1 MRVLV
6 LDDNLDDLRQVR
18 RVLSTMP
25 NLDAIYLQDPEI
37 ALRKAVAGE
46 VDVLVCD
53 INIPKMSGLELVTRL
68 RATESNSWLPTIFLT
83 GADAERQAESLLRG
97 GDAVLT
103 KPLMPSLFMAQLQAF
118 KRLIDQRQKLLDE
131 QRDLRHE
138 ANLDLLTG
146 LWNRRGLGVAVNETL
161 KVSEISKQ
169 LVSVLC
175 VSIDG
180 LKSFNEFHGNTAGD
194 VAIQTAAGAVRYSL
208 ERNSDLAARMGEDEF
223 LVCLPDT
230 DVPGAR
236 RIAESIHQTF
246 KDLRVLTPSS
256 QQGQLSLSVGIACER
271 ARARDFE
278 LYMEQSTT
286 AMYAAKNAGPSQVAL
301 YRHQLEPVVYNP
313 DAIITSGPIERLDG

>member
-1 MRVLV
+1 MKVLV

-25 NLDAIYLQDPEI
+25 NLDAVYLQDPDI
-37 ALRKAVAGE
+37 ALRKAIAGE

-118 KRLIDQRQKLLDE
+118 KRLINQRQKLLDE

-138 ANLDLLTG
+138 ANLDSLTG
-146 LWNRRGLGVAVNETL
+146 LWNRRGLGVAINDTL

-169 LVSVLC
+169 LVSLLC

-180 LKSFNEFHGNTAGD
+180 LKAFNEFHGNTAGD
-194 VAIQTAAGAVRYSL
+194 VAIQTVAGAVRYSL
-208 ERNSDLAARMGEDEF
+208 ERNSDLAARIGQDEF

-246 KDLRVLTPSS
+246 KDSRVLTPPS
-256 QQGQLSLSVGIACER
+256 QQEQLSLSIGITCEI
-271 ARARDFE
+271 ARVRE
-278 LYMEQSTT
+278 LESYMEQATA
-286 AMYAAKNAGPSQVAL
+286 AMYAAKNAAPNRVAL
-301 YRHQLEPVVYNP
+301 YRHLADPVIYKNDVF
-313 DAIITSGPIERLDG
+313 ITSGPIERLDG